1 MHGQVE
7 VARTLD
13 TASFDGGTDDE
24 RDLCCE
30 IFLSDELRKVDHR
43 SPAAAEKD
51 GNLQWLALAWE
62 EIVGRSVGVV
72 ECGESVGFGN
82 SLGHER
88 YDSLRMSHGQNTRLT
103 QAARVTRL
111 APSPTGALHLG
122 NARSFVLNWA
132 IARAEGM
139 RIVLRI
145 EDLDGPR
152 IRPGADTQAI
162 EDLRWL
168 GLDWDEGPSWQLS
181 DLSPY
186 RDALKRLAGEGAI
199 YPCVCTRK
207 ELEQAQS
214 APHAGEHELRYPGT
228 CRPERVVAADYPA
241 NENADGAGD
250 NVAATAWRFR
260 VPDVNVTFIDR
271 VAGPQRIN
279 VQQQVGDFVVAT
291 KMGLPA
297 YQLAVVIDDARAGVT
312 DVVRGD
318 DLLGSAARQTLLYEA
333 LGLGTPPTYWH
344 LPLVVGPDG
353 RRLAKRHGDTRLS
366 WYRERGVDARRVVGL
381 IAFWSGLT
389 TERTL
394 LTATELL
401 SRWRIDHLPKDRVT
415 FTQEDHAWLLSQ

>member
-1 MHGQVE
+1 
-7 VARTLD
+7 
-13 TASFDGGTDDE
+13 
-24 RDLCCE
+24 
-30 IFLSDELRKVDHR
+30 
-43 SPAAAEKD
+43 
-51 GNLQWLALAWE
+51 
-62 EIVGRSVGVV
+62 
-72 ECGESVGFGN
+72 
-82 SLGHER
+82 
-88 YDSLRMSHGQNTRLT
+88 MSHGQNTRLT

-139 RIVLRI
+139 RVVLRI

-168 GLDWDEGPSWQLS
+168 GLDWDVGPSWQLHN
-181 DLSPY
+181 LSPY
-186 RDALKRLAGEGAI
+186 REALQRLAGAGAV

-228 CRPERVVAADYPA
+228 CRPRSVVAARYSD
-241 NENADGAGD
+241 D
-250 NVAATAWRFR
+250 NSGTDVAAAAWRFR
-260 VPDVNVTFIDR
+260 VPDVEVTFVDR
-271 VAGPQRIN
+271 VAGPQHIN

-291 KMGLPA
+291 KAGLPA

-333 LGLGTPPTYWH
+333 LSLGAPPTYWH

-366 WYRERGVDARRVVGL
+366 WYREQGVDARRVVGL

-389 TERTL
+389 KERMPL
-394 LTATELL
+394 SAMELL
-401 SRWRIDHLPKDRVT
+401 SQWRIDRLQKDRVT
-415 FTQEDHAWLLSQ
+415 FTQEDHAWLLSN

>member
-7 VARTLD
+7 FAGALD
-13 TASFDGGTDDE
+13 TASFGGGADDD
-24 RDLCCE
+24 RDLCSE
-30 IFLSDELRKVDHR
+30 SSFSDALREVDHR
-43 SPAAAEKD
+43 SPAAAEQD
-51 GNLQWLALAWE
+51 GDLQWLALAWE
-62 EIVGRSVGVV
+62 EIVGLSVGVV
-72 ECGESVGFGN
+72 VRFESVGFRS

-88 YDSLRMSHGQNTRLT
+88 YDSLRMSHGQNTRLM

-132 IARAEGM
+132 IARSEGM
-139 RIVLRI
+139 RVVLRI

-168 GLDWDEGPSWQLS
+168 GLDWDRGPTWQLR

-186 RDALKRLAGEGAI
+186 RSALHQLAAAGAI
-199 YPCVCTRK
+199 YPCLCTRK

-214 APHAGEHELRYPGT
+214 APHASDHELRYPGT
-228 CRPERVVAADYPA
+228 CRPKGVVAARYSD
-241 NENADGAGD
+241 D
-250 NVAATAWRFR
+250 NSGTVVAAAAWRFR
-260 VPDVNVTFIDR
+260 VPDVDVTFIDR
-271 VAGPQRIN
+271 VAGPQRVN

-291 KMGLPA
+291 KAGLPA
-297 YQLAVVIDDARAGVT
+297 YQLAVVIDDALAGVT

-318 DLLGSAARQTLLYEA
+318 DLLGSAARQTLLYDA
-333 LGLGTPPTYWH
+333 LGLGAPPTYWH
-344 LPLVVGPDG
+344 LPLVVGSDG

-366 WYRERGVDARRVVGL
+366 WYRERGVDAKKVVGL

-389 TERTL
+389 TERTPL
-394 LTATELL
+394 SATELL
-401 SRWRIDHLPKDRVT
+401 NRWRIEYLPKDRVT
-415 FTQEDHAWLLSQ
+415 FTQEDHAWLLS